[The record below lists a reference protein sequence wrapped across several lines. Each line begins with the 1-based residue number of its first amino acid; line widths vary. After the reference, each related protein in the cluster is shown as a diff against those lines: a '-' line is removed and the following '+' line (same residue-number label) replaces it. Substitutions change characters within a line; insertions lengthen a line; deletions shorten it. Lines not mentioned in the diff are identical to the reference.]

1 MAKKPLPDL
10 PVSANN
16 PCPFLRGLVCAGE
29 LADDVEPLGQVAT
42 TIVRCA
48 HTGDG
53 EPELPRL
60 AIMGVALIAN
70 GLGPLSIY
78 RTAKHGVRLDALR
91 GGPLDKKGV
100 GSGILDQHGIV
111 DPGNLA
117 RLATFGSPKTRADGT
132 QELGFDLAELTEF
145 MNANFARA
153 IGHRRRI
160 DRKLMNGEWP
170 ELLKVMGIDG
180 LGGRYLSFHDVEVLF
195 TERRFPQRMSDQF
208 EAEQ

>member
-1 MAKKPLPDL
+1 MAKKSLPEL

-16 PCPFLRGLVCAGE
+16 PCPFLRGLVCADE
-29 LADDVEPLGQVAT
+29 LADDVEALGQVGSN
-42 TIVRCA
+42 IVRCA

-53 EPELPRL
+53 QPELPRL

-78 RTAKHGVRLDALR
+78 QSAKNGVRLNELR

-100 GSGILDQHGIV
+100 GSGILDQHGVINLE
-111 DPGNLA
+111 NLA
-117 RLATFGSPKTRADGT
+117 RLATFGSQKTHADGT
-132 QELGFDLAELTEF
+132 QELGLDLAELTEF

-153 IGHRRRI
+153 VGHRRRI

-170 ELLKVMGIDG
+170 ELLKVIGIDG
-180 LGGRYLSFHDVEVLF
+180 PDGRFLSFHDVEVLF

-208 EAEQ
+208 